1 MSELPDLYR
10 TWERWFAEVAE
21 SHSNYPTL
29 MYFRSPVA
37 DRSWLTGMC
46 AILDAS
52 ATHDTISPSQAPL
65 QARLCLQSGVNCARA
80 LAASFR
86 IAYNPQPPATHNIRL
101 PFEEFAQGY
110 RHLETA
116 GFPIE
121 RTLEQAWQHFAGW
134 RVNYE
139 PIVDGLTQ
147 AIMPPPAPWFLHRP
161 TLGTVPRTH
170 LFDPGQTKQTT
181 AQRPR

>member
-1 MSELPDLYR
+1 M
-10 TWERWFAEVAE
+10 
-21 SHSNYPTL
+21 
-29 MYFRSPVA
+29 
-37 DRSWLTGMC
+37 
-46 AILDAS
+46 
-52 ATHDTISPSQAPL
+52 
-65 QARLCLQSGVNCARA
+65 NCARA